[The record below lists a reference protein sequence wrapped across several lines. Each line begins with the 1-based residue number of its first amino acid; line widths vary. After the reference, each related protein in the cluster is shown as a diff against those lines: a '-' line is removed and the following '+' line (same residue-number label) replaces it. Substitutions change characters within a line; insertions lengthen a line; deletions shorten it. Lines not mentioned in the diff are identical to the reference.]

1 MRLDEAL
8 RKQQV
13 GIGRDLVDDALTAGG
28 QRADLLHHAV
38 VGGDVHDDLLVGN
51 DVLAVLVD
59 ELLVRGGTVHA
70 RGHEDAHACLRR
82 RGVDAAKQDG
92 HRHARGHGTRVV
104 GADDDDVTLA
114 RAKLLELGRAVGVV
128 EGVLDE
134 LLLALGRLEV
144 VLVALHE
151 AGEVLVLETNGHR
164 LVVIRQFGLEHGS
177 NRFPFSLQTRL
188 M

>member
-1 MRLDEAL
+1 M
-8 RKQQV
+8 
-13 GIGRDLVDDALTAGG
+13 
-28 QRADLLHHAV
+28 
-38 VGGDVHDDLLVGN
+38 HDNLLVGD

-70 RGHEDAHACLRR
+70 RGHEDAHARLRR

-144 VLVALHE
+144 ILVALHE
-151 AGEVLVLETNGHR
+151 AGEVLVLETDGHR
-164 LVVIRQFGLEHGS
+164 LVVIRQFGFEHGS